1 MIEIIFQDILVSENG
16 QRRLVPQLVHESKNP
31 CVSTPKKEK
40 IKILERGIFSLKKKY
55 KNTVTSKPPTGAK
68 NKECVKFL
76 WYSTESNGSTADLIK
91 ISESGNNPPT
101 APKKLA
107 NLIFFF
113 SAKEED
119 KLAPNT
125 A

>member
-1 MIEIIFQDILVSENG
+1 M
-16 QRRLVPQLVHESKNP
+16 
-31 CVSTPKKEK
+31 
-40 IKILERGIFSLKKKY
+40 KKKY
-55 KNTVTSKPPTGAK
+55 KDIVTSKPPTGAK

-113 SAKEED
+113 QQKKKINLRLILLENMDPCLIE
-119 KLAPNT
+119 K
-125 A
+125 

>member
-1 MIEIIFQDILVSENG
+1 M
-16 QRRLVPQLVHESKNP
+16 
-31 CVSTPKKEK
+31 
-40 IKILERGIFSLKKKY
+40 KKKY
-55 KNTVTSKPPTGAK
+55 KNIVTSKPPTGAK

-107 NLIFFF
+107 NLTNVKVNGVSIREQQKLKDHGVNLKKLAENLIQFFF
-113 SAKEED
+113 ETSC
-119 KLAPNT
+119 
-125 A
+125 